1 MSLASGTQLGP
12 YEIVAL
18 IGAGGMGE
26 VYKARDP
33 RLRRGVA
40 IKVLPAS
47 FSADTARLQRFEQEA
62 HAAAGLNHPNIC
74 AVYDIGQGNGAPYI
88 VSELLQGETLREEL
102 RAGALPQRKA
112 IDYAIQIAHGLAA
125 AHDHGIIHRDLKPD
139 NIFITNEGRA
149 KLLDFGL
156 AKLSFPTLSHPE
168 SGGEAKTVTGVL
180 SEAGTVMGTVGYM
193 SPEQVRAKPV
203 DARSD
208 LFSFGVILYEMLSG
222 KKAFQG
228 ESAAETMS
236 AIVKEDPTD
245 LAEANRNISPALER
259 VVRHC
264 LEKNP
269 AARFQSAHDLA
280 FNLEA
285 LTGVSKSAANVPLP
299 AAKTRNWIWPVAA
312 TVAVAAVAAAFW
324 IGRSTKHT
332 AKPEFH
338 QLTYRAGTV
347 YSARFLPDGAS
358 LLYTAS
364 WEGGQGQLFS
374 GKYDSVEARSV
385 ASDMVM
391 LSVSSKNQVAVLLK
405 PTTFSAGTVNVSNGT
420 LAVMPL
426 EGGAPRPIE
435 EDAESADWAPDGS
448 DLAVIRAHIGGGT
461 QSALQFPL
469 DRTIYKPERGWLGN
483 VRFSPD
489 GKLLAFEEHV
499 PGGDDGKIQVIDR
512 QGKKIAESP
521 HYDSLNGMAWAS
533 NNEIWFTAFV
543 GTGGQS
549 LRAMDLKGHARD
561 IYNVPGN
568 LRIYD
573 VAANGRALIGSAEDR
588 LLLVASVNGAPQQD
602 LSWFDWTLGY
612 DISNDGSTAA
622 FAESSAAVNGKSVVF
637 LRKTDGSPAL
647 MLGEGQ
653 PLAISPDGN
662 WVATLDNQDT
672 FNIALLP
679 TGVGRPQ
686 KLTSNGWDY
695 IRAVSWYADSKSFLL
710 SAREPGHQGRSYRLE
725 IATKKLTPVSPEGV
739 TGCRLSPDNE
749 LMACHAGEIPKIFSA
764 AGQEIRSLPALGR
777 PESMDRWTSDGKAML
792 VWNIGNPV
800 RLDRMDVVTG
810 QRTTIREIKTSGQ
823 AGVVS
828 MSPCRTTADAKSY
841 ICSEHRALI
850 DLFVTTGL
858 K

>member
-33 RLRRGVA
+33 RLRRDVA

-47 FSADTARLQRFEQEA
+47 FSADTLRLQRFEQEA

-74 AVYDIGQGNGAPYI
+74 AVYDIGQANGAPYI
-88 VSELLQGETLREEL
+88 VSELLQGETLREQL
-102 RAGALPQRKA
+102 RSGALPQRKA

-156 AKLSFPTLSHPE
+156 AKLSQPE
-168 SGGEAKTVTGVL
+168 RGDEAKTLTGVL

-222 KKAFQG
+222 KRAFQG

-236 AIVKEDPTD
+236 AIVKEDPPD

-299 AAKTRNWIWPVAA
+299 AAKTRNWIWPVVAILGIAA
-312 TVAVAAVAAAFW
+312 LAGTFLL
-324 IGRSTKHT
+324 GRSIRNTTK
-332 AKPEFH
+332 PDFH
-338 QLTYRAGTV
+338 QLTYRSGTV
-347 YSARFLPDGAS
+347 YGARFLQDGSTLLYSASWDGA
-358 LLYTAS
+358 TTQIFA
-364 WEGGQGQLFS
+364 GRH
-374 GKYDSVEARSV
+374 DSVESRSL
-385 ASDMVM
+385 ASDTLM
-391 LSVSSKNQVAVLLK
+391 LSVSPKNQIAVLLH
-405 PTTFSAGTVNVSNGT
+405 PIFYSAGTVNVATGT
-420 LAVMPL
+420 LAILPM

-435 EDAESADWAPDGS
+435 QDAQYADWTPDGS
-448 DLAVIRAHIGGGT
+448 ELAVIRYQPDAAVRNI
-461 QSALQFPL
+461 LQFPIDKKL
-469 DRTIYKPERGWLGN
+469 YEPERGWISN

-499 PGGDDGKIQVIDR
+499 PGGDDGKVTVIDR
-512 QGKKIAESP
+512 QGKKVAESP

-533 NNEIWFTAFV
+533 NAEVWFTA
-543 GTGGQS
+543 GSGDSGQI
-549 LRAMDLKGHARD
+549 LRAVDLHGHVRE
-561 IYNVPGN
+561 IYRVPGN

-573 VAANGRALIGSAEDR
+573 VASNGRALLGSAEDR
-588 LLLVASVNGAPQQD
+588 LLLIASINGAPYED
-602 LSWFDWTLGY
+602 LSWFNWTLGY
-612 DISNDGSTAA
+612 DISNDGSSVV
-622 FAESSAAVNGKSVVF
+622 FGESSAAVNGKSVAF
-637 LRKTDGSPAL
+637 LRKTDRSPAL

-662 WVATLDNQDT
+662 WVATLDNSDS
-672 FNIALLP
+672 FNVVLLP

-686 KLTSNGWDY
+686 QLTSNGWDFG
-695 IRAVSWYADSKSFLL
+695 RFMSWYADGKALL
-710 SAREPGHQGRSYRLE
+710 VTAREPGHRQRAYRLE
-725 IATKKLTPVSPEGV
+725 IATKNLTPFLPEGI
-739 TGCRLSPDNE
+739 TGCRLSPDDKFV
-749 LMACHAGEIPKIFSA
+749 ACNSGKIPKLYTA
-764 AGQEIRSLPALGR
+764 NGEEVRSLPALSQQ
-777 PESMDRWTSDGKAML
+777 ETLDRWTPDGKALL
-792 VWNIGNPV
+792 VWDYGSPV
-800 RLDRMDVVTG
+800 RLERMDIVTG
-810 QRTTIREIKTSGQ
+810 QRAMVREIKPSDQ

-828 MSPCRTTADAKSY
+828 VSPCRSTADTKSY

-850 DLFVTTGL
+850 DLFVATGL

>member
-33 RLRRGVA
+33 RLRRDVA

-47 FSADTARLQRFEQEA
+47 FSADTVRLQRFEQEA

-74 AVYDIGQGNGAPYI
+74 AVYDIGQANGAPYI

-102 RAGALPQRKA
+102 RAGALPQRAA

-156 AKLSFPTLSHPE
+156 AKLSQPE

-222 KKAFQG
+222 KRAFQG

-236 AIVKEDPTD
+236 AIVKEDPPD

-285 LTGVSKSAANVPLP
+285 LTGVSKSAVNVPLP
-299 AAKTRNWIWPVAA
+299 AAKTRNWIWP
-312 TVAVAAVAAAFW
+312 AVVVLALAAVAAAFW
-324 IGRSTKHT
+324 IGHSMHHPVR
-332 AKPEFH
+332 PEFQ
-338 QLTYRAGTV
+338 QLTFRAGTV

-358 LLYTAS
+358 LLYNAS
-364 WEGGQGQLFS
+364 WDGGQSQVFAGR
-374 GKYDSVEARSV
+374 YDSVEARPV
-385 ASDMVM
+385 ASDMMM

-405 PTTFSAGTVNVSNGT
+405 PSTFSAGTENASIGT

-435 EDAESADWAPDGS
+435 EDAESADWTPDGAE
-448 DLAVIRAHIGGGT
+448 LAVIHSQISGGLRT
-461 QSALQFPL
+461 TLQFPL
-469 DRTIYKPERGWLGN
+469 DKAIYEPALGWISN

-489 GKLLAFEEHV
+489 GKMLAFEEHV

-533 NNEIWFTAFV
+533 NDEVWFTAFV

-549 LRAMDLKGHARD
+549 LRAVDLKGRVRD
-561 IYNVPGN
+561 LYAVPGN
-568 LRIYD
+568 MRIYD

-588 LLLVASVNGAPQQD
+588 LLLVASINGEPQED

-612 DISNDGSTAA
+612 DISNDGSTVAL
-622 FAESSAAVNGKSVVF
+622 AESSAAVNGKSISF
-637 LRKTDGSPAL
+637 LRKTDRSPAV

-653 PLAISPDGN
+653 PLGISPDGN
-662 WVATLDNQDT
+662 WVATLDNEAP
-672 FNIALLP
+672 FSVAVLP

-695 IRAVSWYADSKSFLL
+695 SRAVSWYADSKSFLI
-710 SAREPGHQGRSYRLE
+710 SAREPGQPGRSYRLD
-725 IATKKLTPVSPEGV
+725 IATKKLTPVSPAGI
-739 TGCRLSPDNE
+739 TGCRLSPDDK
-749 LMACHAGEIPKIFSA
+749 LMACYSGEVPKIFSA
-764 AGQEIRSLPALGR
+764 EGQEIRSLPAFSRHEGI
-777 PESMDRWTSDGKAML
+777 DRWTSDGKGL
-792 VWNIGNPV
+792 LIWNIGTPV

-828 MSPCRTTADAKSY
+828 MAPCRSTSDAKSY